1 MRYRKTIW
9 FLLLTLIFSA
19 FACNLPQATPAPV
32 TAPTDAGFQAPTQAS
47 PQETPAPGAAPQ
59 TQVTPQPVGPGPVAA
74 NANRLTIGTTTSLAQ
89 SGLLDV
95 LLNQFRTQNGYE
107 VIVEAGGAGRV
118 LRLAEKSV
126 VDVLLINEPG
136 SEKKFMDDG
145 FGRDRIR
152 VMYADYV
159 IVGPAADPANIKS
172 AASAAEA
179 FKKIADAQER
189 FYTRNNSLD
198 LQGVE
203 TKLWKAAGVTPQGDW
218 YVVSSEGP
226 VGTLKLA
233 SDAGGYSLIDR
244 ATFLGNKDKFKLE
257 ILYQDDELLIE
268 NYHVLTVNPD
278 RSPKINYAG
287 AQALAQF
294 LTSPEAQAII
304 QQFGV
309 DRFGQPVFFPA
320 SKP

>member
-1 MRYRKTIW
+1 MRYRKTLW
-9 FLLLTLIFSA
+9 LLALTLIFSA
-19 FACNLPQATPAPV
+19 FACNLPQGTPAPAS
-32 TAPTDAGFQAPTQAS
+32 APTDAGFQAPTQAS
-47 PQETPAPGAAPQ
+47 PQETEAPGGAPQ
-59 TQVTPQPVGPGPVAA
+59 TEVTPQPVVPGSVAA
-74 NANRLTIGTTTSLAQ
+74 NVNRLTVGTTTSLAQ

-95 LLNQFRTQNGYE
+95 LLNQFRSQTGYE
-107 VIVEAGGAGRV
+107 VIVETGGAGRV
-118 LRLAEKSV
+118 LRLAEKSI
-126 VDVLLINEPG
+126 VDVLLVNEPG
-136 SEKKFMDDG
+136 SEQKFMDDG

-159 IVGPAADPANIKS
+159 IVGPAADPASIKS
-172 AASAAEA
+172 ATSAAEA
-179 FKKIADAQER
+179 FKKIADTQER
-189 FYTRNNSLD
+189 FYTRDN
-198 LQGVE
+198 QGVE
-203 TKLWKAAGVTPQGDW
+203 TKLWKAAGITPQGDW
-218 YVVSSEGP
+218 YVLSSEGP

-244 ATFLGNKDKFKLE
+244 ATFLENKDKFKLE

-278 RSPKINYAG
+278 RSPKINYDG
-287 AQALAQF
+287 ALALAQF